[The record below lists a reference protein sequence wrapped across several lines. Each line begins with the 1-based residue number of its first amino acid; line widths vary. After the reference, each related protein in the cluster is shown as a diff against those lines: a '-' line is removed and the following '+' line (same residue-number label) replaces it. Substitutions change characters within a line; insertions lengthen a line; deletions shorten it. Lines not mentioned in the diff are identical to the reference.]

1 MDKTAPAAPSD
12 HFNPERAHLADLS
25 ARLSTLQKA
34 LPLIQRMAGGVHHGL
49 ISACAGVIAYLPTRP
64 LGLKEGYW
72 SAMTAIAVVQT
83 EFRATETTARDQFIG
98 AAIGGITALCAYL
111 ALGPHLIVY
120 AATIVVAMLACW
132 ALNVASAS
140 RLAGT
145 TATIILL
152 VPHTGSP
159 EGMFGSRLA
168 EVAWGVSVAV
178 VTVWAAARLPARHWL
193 PSAQAKASEQPP
205 KS

>member
-1 MDKTAPAAPSD
+1 MDTTRSSAPAD
-12 HFNPERAHLADLS
+12 HFSPERAHLTELS
-25 ARLSTLQKA
+25 LRLTSLQKA
-34 LPLIQRMAGGVHHGL
+34 LPLLHRMAGGMHHGL
-49 ISACAGVIAYLPTRP
+49 ISACAAVIAYLPTQP

-111 ALGPHLIVY
+111 AFGPHLVVY
-120 AATIVVAMLACW
+120 AAAVVVAMLTCW

-159 EGMFGSRLA
+159 AGMFGSRLA

-193 PSAQAKASEQPP
+193 RMTESKTTPR
-205 KS
+205 